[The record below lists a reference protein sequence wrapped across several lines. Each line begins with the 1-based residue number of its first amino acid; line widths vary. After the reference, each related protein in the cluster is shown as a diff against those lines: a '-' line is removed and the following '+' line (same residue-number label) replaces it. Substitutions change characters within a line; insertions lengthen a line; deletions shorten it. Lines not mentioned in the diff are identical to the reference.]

1 MGKKVARRLGELL
14 AGHKDEGGEF
24 GTFPCPTSKEFPP
37 QKIANAA
44 KMGIFRNLLAEI
56 LVFGRNG

>member
-1 MGKKVARRLGELL
+1 MGKKVARRVGELL

-37 QKIANAA
+37 EKSQMPQKREFCNS
-44 KMGIFRNLLAEI
+44 LAEV
-56 LVFGRNG
+56 LVFGRDG